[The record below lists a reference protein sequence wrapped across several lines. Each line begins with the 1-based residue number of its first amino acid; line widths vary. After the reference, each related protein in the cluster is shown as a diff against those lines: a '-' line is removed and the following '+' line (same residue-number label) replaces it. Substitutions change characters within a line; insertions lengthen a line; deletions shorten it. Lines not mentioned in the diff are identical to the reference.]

1 MKEELD
7 TMGKSKLI
15 KIAALL
21 LVMTLAI
28 LALIPEQDADNKLS
42 GKEKTQQI
50 LMEDAG
56 KQMLGRKEDVKESWE
71 KYIKLKSEH
80 KNSLKIVAVI
90 VEKVKVQVNVEKS
103 HEYNMLFVNN
113 KKLKRMTLGA

>member
-1 MKEELD
+1 
-7 TMGKSKLI
+7 MGKSKLI

-50 LMEDAG
+50 LMEDVG
-56 KQMLGRKEDVKESWE
+56 KWMLGRKEDVKESWE

-90 VEKVKVQVNVEKS
+90 FEKAKVQVNVEKS
-103 HEYNMLFVNN
+103 HEYYMLFVNN
-113 KKLKRMTLGA
+113 KKLKRVTLGA

>member
-1 MKEELD
+1 MVWLNIKEMKKTEKYLNWDSVCLRRGRLNSCMKEELD

-50 LMEDAG
+50 LMEDVG
-56 KQMLGRKEDVKESWE
+56 K
-71 KYIKLKSEH
+71 
-80 KNSLKIVAVI
+80 
-90 VEKVKVQVNVEKS
+90 
-103 HEYNMLFVNN
+103 
-113 KKLKRMTLGA
+113 

>member
-1 MKEELD
+1 MKEALD

-50 LMEDAG
+50 LMEDVG
-56 KQMLGRKEDVKESWE
+56 K
-71 KYIKLKSEH
+71 
-80 KNSLKIVAVI
+80 
-90 VEKVKVQVNVEKS
+90 
-103 HEYNMLFVNN
+103 
-113 KKLKRMTLGA
+113 

>member
-1 MKEELD
+1 
-7 TMGKSKLI
+7 
-15 KIAALL
+15 
-21 LVMTLAI
+21 
-28 LALIPEQDADNKLS
+28 
-42 GKEKTQQI
+42 
-50 LMEDAG
+50 
-56 KQMLGRKEDVKESWE
+56 MLGRKEDVKESWG

-113 KKLKRMTLGA
+113 KKHKRMTLGA

>member
-1 MKEELD
+1 MEEELD

-50 LMEDAG
+50 LMEDVG

-80 KNSLKIVAVI
+80 KNSLKIVAAMI
-90 VEKVKVQVNVEKS
+90 LEAQMEGKMVK
-103 HEYNMLFVNN
+103 
-113 KKLKRMTLGA
+113 KKE